1 MNDDDTTNSAFQINE
16 WGYKQAKRAYKEG
29 FFIET
34 IQISVNAIGSI
45 LRDLI
50 LFEVSK
56 DTPLFDDEG
65 NVAEMVSR
73 DDPNDYLADLLTN
86 QDNVLGRSFSE
97 RDIYREAKRF
107 KIISS
112 KLSSNLQSLYENR
125 NAITHRLFGNVI
137 LNQRSPDLITVD
149 GGKITVTREV
159 RKIDLRTLK
168 KVAHEYLGTFSEVL
182 KNAQETASEYS
193 HKTS

>member
-1 MNDDDTTNSAFQINE
+1 
-16 WGYKQAKRAYKEG
+16 
-29 FFIET
+29 
-34 IQISVNAIGSI
+34 
-45 LRDLI
+45 
-50 LFEVSK
+50 VSK

-137 LNQRSPDLITVD
+137 LNQRSPDLITV
-149 GGKITVTREV
+149 E
-159 RKIDLRTLK
+159 
-168 KVAHEYLGTFSEVL
+168 
-182 KNAQETASEYS
+182 
-193 HKTS
+193 